1 MYNQPLALITSFL
14 AMAFVVISYFLKNKS
29 MYLLFQALNM
39 CCLVISYFF
48 SLEFFAMIG
57 LAVSLIRTLTFFVFE
72 EKGRTAPLS
81 LAFVFAG
88 LTVGAYV
95 VVNLLILGNLKLVD
109 IICVVALVSYSF
121 IFRIRNLK
129 LVRYLMLFPLA
140 LSVVYNLLCAATIFV
155 VCSYAFEILA
165 DVVAIIK
172 SYISKT
178 NEMQDDIKLK
188 ENS

>member
-14 AMAFVVISYFLKNKS
+14 AMAFVIVSYFLKNKS

-39 CCLVISYFF
+39 CLLVISYFF

-57 LAVSLIRTLTFFVFE
+57 LAVSLIRTVTFFVFE
-72 EKGRTAPLS
+72 QKGRTAPLFM
-81 LAFVFAG
+81 AFLFAG

-95 VVNLLILGNLKLVD
+95 IVNLLILKNLKLID
-109 IICVVALVSYSF
+109 IICVVSLVSYSF

-129 LVRYLMLFPLA
+129 LVRYMMLFPLT
-140 LSVVYNLLCAATIFV
+140 LSVIYNLLCSATIFV
-155 VCSYAFEILA
+155 VCSYGFEILA

-172 SYISKT
+172 SHISEKR
-178 NEMQDDIKLK
+178 
-188 ENS
+188 NS